1 MCSGVAS
8 LSLSLSFSL
17 CRLSHAVHIAPLHFV
32 PSIRPPRCQSRN
44 ATWTYTVLH
53 QPPMHSIIRHHPA
66 LLIKT
71 TRVIPDQEYL
81 AHLTS
86 KHLMLL
92 LLLHVQLLQ
101 LKTRSLN
108 LVITITTTITTITA
122 PTITTQTK
130 MVPRMQTRPPSHPHT
145 ITSTPP
151 PPHCITI
158 ATARTV
164 PPLTQIRMAH
174 TCPHSICITRAQRIR
189 TTAGQKLTPSPRDI
203 EITMTQAIERGR
215 GSEIEKER
223 GRRRGREIV
232 TKRGREIGM
241 IEIGRGSVSTQIEK
255 SITGIITM
263 NQTRRRGP
271 IITRPTLHHRTDM
284 VVGVVTL
291 PTTTHMN

>member
-1 MCSGVAS
+1 MHSGVPSPPPS
-8 LSLSLSFSL
+8 LSLSLIS

-66 LLIKT
+66 LLTKT

-81 AHLTS
+81 AHLTG

-92 LLLHVQLLQ
+92 LLLHVHLLQ

-108 LVITITTTITTITA
+108 LVITIITTITTITA
-122 PTITTQTK
+122 PTITTLTK
-130 MVPRMQTRPPSHPHT
+130 TVPRMRTRPPSHPHT
-145 ITSTPP
+145 ITSTP

-164 PPLTQIRMAH
+164 PPLTQIRIAH
-174 TCPHSICITRAQRIR
+174 TCLHSIRITRAQRIH

-203 EITMTQAIERGR
+203 GITMTQATERGR
-215 GSEIEKER
+215 GNEIEKER

-232 TKRGREIGM
+232 TERGREIGM
-241 IEIGRGSVSTQIEK
+241 IEIG
-255 SITGIITM
+255 
-263 NQTRRRGP
+263 
-271 IITRPTLHHRTDM
+271 
-284 VVGVVTL
+284 
-291 PTTTHMN
+291 